1 MSNKLCEIGNKY
13 AILTPRLTAVLR
25 NIMLPT
31 SANQLVLLEQLASL
45 ATLRVVY
52 QWQRDP

>member
-13 AILTPRLTAVLR
+13 ANPMPPVTAVAG
-25 NIMLPT
+25 IITT